1 MATLGLASMN
11 EGLLWIRRIHI
22 LESPM
27 AASALKE
34 SKSLLALVAVYI
46 ACRGPT
52 LVHYKVSPDNEPH
65 GKASRKIKIL
75 AFRHC
80 YHTTQS
86 YFEK

>member
-1 MATLGLASMN
+1 MATTT
-11 EGLLWIRRIHI
+11 EGIYFVFVVISRGVWANIGIVKACVF
-22 LESPM
+22 EGNGTNGEV
-27 AASALKE
+27 LKE
-34 SKSLLALVAVYI
+34 
-46 ACRGPT
+46 CPR
-52 LVHYKVSPDNEPH
+52 YKVSPDNEPH